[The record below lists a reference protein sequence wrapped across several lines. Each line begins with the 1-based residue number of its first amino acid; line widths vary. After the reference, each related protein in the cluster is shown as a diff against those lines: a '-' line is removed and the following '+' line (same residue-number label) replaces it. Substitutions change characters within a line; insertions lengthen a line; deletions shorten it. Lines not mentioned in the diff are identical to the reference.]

1 MPSRE
6 LDSFG
11 VSAVRA
17 RRLPDSALTASEVT
31 RFDAFSRAVRVFAV
45 TVLVFALMGIP
56 KSPLVSL
63 VIVGFTF
70 VRLASAPTQCGLV
83 WLIGLSTVL
92 GLLHM
97 GAGGG
102 AIILSISGIA
112 ALAISRLSPDMV
124 PIRWMD
130 RALVAQ
136 SYPGRSMTTHH
147 VLETRAPFERL
158 ALTRALAML
167 QAEVPVLRTLV
178 REAPLGMARF
188 VAAPAATV
196 QWLRE
201 PIELGEF
208 GWYQRPFDLARE
220 APIRVLHAPRIGGGY
235 QLVMT
240 LHHSATDG
248 MGAMILLDALMRHYD
263 RARGIGIPSP
273 EPIESRD
280 PGFASLLFHRG
291 PLFAMKLAI
300 RSAWRAPRFGTRS
313 ASLLERREAV
323 ATETHAL
330 VTRVSRERWSL
341 LGVQARGIG
350 CTRNDLVLSA
360 WLRAAADWRTL
371 RGMPEE
377 PFTALVPMDLRS
389 HVGAGGAMH
398 NYFGALETEYD
409 RDDIDSPELALRV
422 SARSKKERELNR
434 VLTTPLMLAVLGRAL
449 PPAAFRAL
457 FRAVDQ
463 SRNAF
468 RYSFLFSHIRVADG
482 IHLPESTLPE
492 QLYCLSALPRQ
503 PGIGLTITA
512 LPLSVTFTLAYTPP
526 RLSHE
531 GARELMSCFMSRI
544 GEL

>member
-1 MPSRE
+1 MSSRE
-6 LDSFG
+6 LDTFG

-31 RFDAFSRAVRVFAV
+31 RFDAFSRAVRVFAGA
-45 TVLVFALMGIP
+45 VLVFALMGIP

-63 VIVGFTF
+63 IIVGFAL
-70 VRLASAPTQCGLV
+70 VRLASAPTQRGLV
-83 WLIGLSTVL
+83 WLIGLSTAL

-97 GAGGG
+97 DAGGG
-102 AIILSISGIA
+102 AIALSASVIA
-112 ALAISRLSPDMV
+112 ALAISRLSPDIV

-147 VLETRAPFERL
+147 VLETRVPFERL

-188 VAAPAATV
+188 VAAPASTV
-196 QWLRE
+196 QWLQE
-201 PIELGEF
+201 PIELGEL
-208 GWYQRPFDLARE
+208 GWYQRPFDLAKE

-263 RARGIGIPSP
+263 RARGIGI
-273 EPIESRD
+273 EPPQAIDRRD

-291 PLFAMKLAI
+291 LLFAVKLAI

-313 ASLLERREAV
+313 ASLLERRDAV

-330 VTRVSRERWSL
+330 VMDISRERWSL
-341 LGVQARGIG
+341 LAGRARELG

-360 WLRAAADWRTL
+360 WLRAAADWRAA

-377 PFTALVPMDLRS
+377 PLTALVPMDLRG
-389 HVGAGGAMH
+389 HIGAGGAMH

-409 RDDIDSPELALRV
+409 RDDIASPELARRV
-422 SARSKKERELNR
+422 SERSRRERDPSR
-434 VLTTPLMLAVLGRAL
+434 VLTTPLMLAALGRAL

-482 IHLPESTLPE
+482 IHLPESTLSE
-492 QLYCLSALPRQ
+492 RLYCLSALPRQ
-503 PGIGLTITA
+503 PGVGLTITA
-512 LPLSVTFTLAYTPP
+512 LPLSVTFALAYTPP

-531 GARELMSCFMSRI
+531 GARELMSFFMARVD
-544 GEL
+544 EL